1 MQAVPL
7 PRCTYLSQHR
17 LWFCDRLSRRDWFDA
32 DENNINKK
40 ADTSKLWGREKT
52 YLGENSFSSRY
63 CNSLWAL
70 LLSNMQ
76 AESNPLVIG
85 FGVEK
90 EVVCV
95 LPIGE
100 GSWQLLKG
108 LVPNQQWRTERFLPQ
123 GPSSAP
129 FLRKGPV
136 ASDQSLL
143 LVSPPSSF
151 LTSKYPG
158 QHACTFHTGS
168 GRKMVSFLCR
178 AAEPKFAKE
187 SKCTIYYYK
196 SSIVMSG

>member
-40 ADTSKLWGREKT
+40 ADTPKLWGREKT

-63 CNSLWAL
+63 FNSLWAL
-70 LLSNMQ
+70 LLSDMQ
-76 AESNPLVIG
+76 AESNTFVIG

-123 GPSSAP
+123 GPSSTP
-129 FLRKGPV
+129 SLRKGPGG
-136 ASDQSLL
+136 LR
-143 LVSPPSSF
+143 P
-151 LTSKYPG
+151 
-158 QHACTFHTGS
+158 
-168 GRKMVSFLCR
+168 
-178 AAEPKFAKE
+178 
-187 SKCTIYYYK
+187 K
-196 SSIVMSG
+196 SSPGFSTFLLSDLQVPRLACLHVSYWLWQENGKLSLQGS